1 MTTYHNVGFDDAC
14 DILSERTHHM
24 DWQIVAQR
32 GDLEFTLG
40 TPLED
45 GSAVFDL
52 RVLGQRLEIAP
63 AARTKLLR
71 ELGLQEIA
79 GALPPS
85 MLAEAL
91 NHLLGNRLRTV
102 GDAKVWHDHAGRLI
116 YLDWEHRRRAPI
128 DGVTAFR
135 TTFSAISMKNRRTL
149 RRPTVMVL
157 NDQPTHVEV
166 TADCE
171 KVREVLP
178 EDTLLGGV
186 MLRHSEMGAAPTTLY
201 ASIFRAWCYNQF
213 VYGFSKT
220 DPRYVGEMRLPIGLA
235 DLAGDLAGN
244 LGGLLNRM
252 RRLAHQPCVGISEA
266 ALILQSRWELSP
278 VTSDALVEMATHPK
292 IGNTRWGYEDTSLY
306 DMLNAFTAVTTHRR
320 EQIPH
325 QDCQTL
331 EQLADLLLRGDS
343 SLPEVLK
350 DRQSSELAIAPPERD
365 RLPALDWEW
374 DDF

>member
-1 MTTYHNVGFDDAC
+1 MPR
-14 DILSERTHHM
+14 I
-24 DWQIVAQR
+24 
-32 GDLEFTLG
+32 
-40 TPLED
+40 
-45 GSAVFDL
+45 
-52 RVLGQRLEIAP
+52 
-63 AARTKLLR
+63 
-71 ELGLQEIA
+71 
-79 GALPPS
+79 
-85 MLAEAL
+85 
-91 NHLLGNRLRTV
+91 
-102 GDAKVWHDHAGRLI
+102 
-116 YLDWEHRRRAPI
+116 
-128 DGVTAFR
+128 
-135 TTFSAISMKNRRTL
+135 
-149 RRPTVMVL
+149 
-157 NDQPTHVEV
+157 DQPTHVEV

-292 IGNTRWGYEDTSLY
+292 IDPTTPGRPLAPAFLRPVIGYNNIVITEPGSSSNYNSLQVSANRRFAGGIQFGLAWTWSKSLDYNDDDRSNVTPLLPVRVWNYGLSSFDRTHVAKIQSATPLPHYPYNSWSWFNHFFHIKEIKNILLPICEKKSALEKADFCEVSMIYKFFTSS
-306 DMLNAFTAVTTHRR
+306 
-320 EQIPH
+320 
-325 QDCQTL
+325 TL
-331 EQLADLLLRGDS
+331 P
-343 SLPEVLK
+343 LPQQNQQ
-350 DRQSSELAIAPPERD
+350 R
-365 RLPALDWEW
+365 
-374 DDF
+374 